1 MPPASFASIFT
12 TFGEWIENLTDRLE
26 EASGK
31 WWFLLVI
38 LAIALLDSVIPI
50 VPSETAVI
58 LGGVAAGLGE
68 QPLLA
73 VIAAGAVGAFLGDNL
88 AYEIGHRF
96 SHRIARRAERR
107 EKTRKRLEWA
117 RQSIAERGGMLLI
130 TARFIPGGRT
140 ALTITS
146 GLTSQ
151 PRLWFI
157 RWIGVAAILWASY
170 AAILGNI
177 FGQQFA
183 DNHTL
188 AFVLAFLAALSITI
202 MIEIVRHVRKPPSPG
217 GDQAIDRVGA
227 ADRS

>member
-1 MPPASFASIFT
+1 MPSASVASIFT
-12 TFGEWIENLTDRLE
+12 TFGGWIENLTDWLE

-31 WWFLLVI
+31 WWFLVVI

-58 LGGVAAGLGE
+58 LGGVAAGQGD

-96 SHRIARRAERR
+96 SHRIAGRAERR
-107 EKTRKRLEWA
+107 EKTRKRLDWA
-117 RQSIAERGGMLLI
+117 RASIAERGGMLLI

-140 ALTITS
+140 GLTITS

-188 AFVLAFLAALSITI
+188 AFVLAFSAALSITI
-202 MIEIVRHVRKPPSPG
+202 LIEIVRHVRKSRSPG

>member
-1 MPPASFASIFT
+1 MTSASVASIFT
-12 TFGEWIENLTDRLE
+12 TFGEWIENLTDWLE

-58 LGGVAAGLGE
+58 LGGVAAGQGE

-96 SHRIARRAERR
+96 SDRIARRAEHR
-107 EKTRKRLEWA
+107 EKTRKRMDWA

-151 PRLWFI
+151 PRLWFVK
-157 RWIGVAAILWASY
+157 WIGVAAILWASY

-188 AFVLAFLAALSITI
+188 AFVLAFSAALSITI
-202 MIEIVRHVRKPPSPG
+202 LIEVVRHVRKSRAG
-217 GDQAIDRVGA
+217 RDDEAADRVGA